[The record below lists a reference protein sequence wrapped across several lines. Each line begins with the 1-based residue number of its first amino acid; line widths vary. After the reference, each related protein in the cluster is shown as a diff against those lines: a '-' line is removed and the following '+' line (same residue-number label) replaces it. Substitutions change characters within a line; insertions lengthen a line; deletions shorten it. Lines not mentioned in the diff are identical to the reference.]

1 MTTSPRRLVLLAI
14 LTVLGFAAPA
24 AADFRRNLPDGV
36 RPRLAVVVSLDL
48 FRADYLRRW
57 PDLLLPARDVQGR
70 VGGFRWLTTEGTW
83 FADSRFTHVPNETGP
98 GHAVLLTGADPY
110 ATGIVGNDWIDPATG
125 KGVYCVEDPRGTI
138 VGLPPGRT
146 LPPIGPVNLRVSTVG
161 DELEMATSGRS
172 RTVSI
177 AVKDRAAVLMAGH
190 AADLVLWLDTG
201 DLRWI
206 SSRAYLPSGVLPSW
220 LSAEDVLAPLKSP
233 AGRTWEPLPETVRA
247 ERDGRARSI
256 HLPGWKGPLG
266 MGANFPHRIEEG
278 NDTGKEFLRT
288 PFANDAVLSAARRAV
303 TELGLG
309 KDEVPDLLTIGLSA
323 NDWIGHAWGPYAPE
337 TLDAFLR
344 ADRALS
350 DFLRF
355 VESEVPG
362 GLASVVV
369 VVSSDHGIATPP
381 EELAA
386 HGIDARR
393 VLSERIENAAEA
405 ALREAFGE
413 GPWLLKAVDGGN
425 AFFEPYLWFAPEAL
439 AKAPSRAAAEE
450 VATRGVARVPGVYA
464 AFGRTA
470 VVEGRLPDTPI
481 GRAVS
486 RGFHPAR
493 SGDLVVVMEPFAMSD
508 LVEESAGEEAA
519 YPANHS
525 QAWSYDSEVP
535 VLIGG
540 FGLPAGVRTD
550 RVGPAS
556 IAPTLSLLLG
566 VARPSG
572 SDAPILFF

>member
-1 MTTSPRRLVLLAI
+1 MTTLRRLSGLAVLSLLLPTA
-14 LTVLGFAAPA
+14 LS

-36 RPRLAVVVSLDL
+36 RPRLAVVVSVDL

-57 PDLLLPARDVQGR
+57 PDLLLPARDAQGR

-83 FADSRFTHVPNETGP
+83 FADSRFAHVPNETGP

-110 ATGIVGNDWIDPATG
+110 ATGIVGNDWIDPATREP
-125 KGVYCVEDPRGTI
+125 VYCVEDPKGTI

-172 RTVSI
+172 HTVSI

-190 AADLVLWLDTG
+190 AADLVLWLDTV

-206 SSRAYLPSGVLPSW
+206 SSRAYLPSGGLPSW
-220 LSAEDVLAPLKSP
+220 LSAEDVLAPLKNP
-233 AGRTWEPLPETVRA
+233 AGRVWEPLPETLKA
-247 ERDGRARSI
+247 ERQGRARSLS
-256 HLPGWKGPLG
+256 LPRWKGPLG
-266 MGANFPHRIEEG
+266 MGAVFPHRIGE
-278 NDTGKEFLRT
+278 GKETAKEYLRT
-288 PFANDAVLSAARRAV
+288 PFGNDAVFAAARRAV
-303 TELGLG
+303 RELDLG
-309 KDEVPDLLTIGLSA
+309 KDEVPDLLTLGLSA
-323 NDWIGHAWGPYAPE
+323 GDWIGHAWGPYAPE

-344 ADRALS
+344 ADRALA

-355 VESEVPG
+355 LESEVPG
-362 GLASVVV
+362 GLSSVVV

-381 EELAA
+381 EDLAA

-393 VLSERIENAAEA
+393 VLAKRIEEAAEA
-405 ALREAFGE
+405 ALREAFGK
-413 GPWLLKAVDGGN
+413 GTWLLRAGNGGN
-425 AFFEPYLWFAPEAL
+425 SFHEPYLWFAPEAL

-450 VATRGVARVPGVYA
+450 IAARGVARVPGVYA
-464 AFGRTA
+464 VFGRTA
-470 VVEGRLPDTPI
+470 IVEGRLPDTGI

-493 SGDLVVVMEPFAMSD
+493 SGDLVVVMEAFAMSD
-508 LVEESAGEEAA
+508 LVEESVGEEAP

-525 QAWSYDSEVP
+525 QAWAYDAEVP

-540 FGLPAGVRTD
+540 FGLPSGVRTD
-550 RVGPAS
+550 PVGPAS

-566 VARPSG
+566 IARPSG
-572 SDAPILFF
+572 SDAPILF

>member
-1 MTTSPRRLVLLAI
+1 MPKPSRLLVVL
-14 LTVLGFAAPA
+14 AASLSFPPA
-24 AADFRRNLPDGV
+24 ARSAADFRRNLSDGI

-57 PDLLLPARDVQGR
+57 PDLLLPARDAQGR

-110 ATGIVGNDWIDPATG
+110 ATGIVGNDWIDPAMG
-125 KGVYCVEDPRGTI
+125 KPVYCVEDPKGTI

-146 LPPIGPVNLRVSTVG
+146 LPPVGPANLRVTTVG
-161 DELEMATSGRS
+161 DELEMATAGRS
-172 RTVSI
+172 HTVSI
-177 AVKDRAAVLMAGH
+177 AVKDRAAILMAGH

-206 SSRAYLPSGVLPSW
+206 SSRAYLPEGGLPSW
-220 LSAEDVLAPLKSP
+220 LSAEDVLAPLKNP
-233 AGRTWEPLPETVRA
+233 AGRVWEPLPETVKA
-247 ERDGRARSI
+247 GLEGRARS
-256 HLPGWKGPLG
+256 LSFPGWKGPLG
-266 MGANFPHRIEEG
+266 MGAAFPHRIAEG
-278 NDTGKEFLRT
+278 KETAKEFLRT
-288 PFANDAVLSAARRAV
+288 PFANDAVFAAARRAV
-303 TELGLG
+303 REIGLG
-309 KDEVPDLLTIGLSA
+309 KNAVPDLLTLGLSA
-323 NDWIGHAWGPYAPE
+323 GDWIGHAWGPYAPE

-355 VESEVPG
+355 LEAEVPG

-369 VVSSDHGIATPP
+369 VVSSDHGIAPPP
-381 EELAA
+381 EDLAA
-386 HGIDARR
+386 HRIGARR
-393 VLSERIENAAEA
+393 VLSKRIEDAAEE
-405 ALREAFGE
+405 ALDETFGE
-413 GPWLLKAVDGGN
+413 GRWLLKTDEGGN
-425 AFFEPYLWFAPEAL
+425 AFHEPYLWFAPDAL
-439 AKAPSRAAAEE
+439 AKAPTRAAAEE
-450 VATRGVARVPGVYA
+450 AAARGVARLPGVYA

-481 GRAVS
+481 GHAVS
-486 RGFHPAR
+486 RGFHPER

-508 LVEESAGEEAA
+508 LVEESVGEEAP

-525 QAWSYDSEVP
+525 QAWAYDAEVP

-540 FGLPAGVRTD
+540 FGLPSGVRTD

-566 VARPSG
+566 VSRPSG
-572 SDAPILFF
+572 SDAPILF

>member
-1 MTTSPRRLVLLAI
+1 MTTSVRRLVPLAALCVLLA
-14 LTVLGFAAPA
+14 TASA
-24 AADFRRNLPDGV
+24 AADFRRNLADGV

-57 PDLLLPARDVQGR
+57 PDLLLPARDAQGR

-110 ATGIVGNDWIDPATG
+110 ATGIVGNDWIDPASR
-125 KGVYCVEDPRGTI
+125 KPVYCVEDPKGAI
-138 VGLPPGRT
+138 VGLLPGRT
-146 LPPIGPVNLRVSTVG
+146 LPPIGPLNLRASTVG

-177 AVKDRAAVLMAGH
+177 AIKDRAAVLMAGH
-190 AADLVLWLDTG
+190 AADLVLWLDTV

-206 SSRAYLPSGVLPSW
+206 SSRAYLPSGDLPSW
-220 LSAEDVLAPLKSP
+220 LSSDDVLAPLKDP
-233 AGRTWEPLPETVRA
+233 AGRLWEPLPETMRA
-247 ERDGRARSI
+247 EREGRVRPLP
-256 HLPGWKGPLG
+256 LPGWKGPLG
-266 MGANFPHRIEEG
+266 MGAAFPHRVAEG
-278 NDTGKEFLRT
+278 KDTAKQYLRT
-288 PFANDAVLSAARRAV
+288 PFGNDAVFAAARRAV
-303 TELGLG
+303 RELDLG
-309 KDEVPDLLTIGLSA
+309 KDEVPDLLTLGLSA
-323 NDWIGHAWGPYAPE
+323 GDWIGHAWGPYAPE

-350 DFLRF
+350 EFLRF
-355 VESEVPG
+355 LEAEVPG

-369 VVSSDHGIATPP
+369 VVSSDHGIAPPP
-381 EELAA
+381 EDLAA
-386 HGIDARR
+386 HGMDGRR
-393 VLSERIENAAEA
+393 VLSRRIESAAEE

-413 GPWLLKAVDGGN
+413 GPWFLKAGN
-425 AFFEPYLWFAPEAL
+425 WGSAFHEPYLWFDPEVL
-439 AKAPSRAAAEE
+439 RKAPSRAAAEA
-450 VATRGVARVPGVYA
+450 VAARGASRVPGVYA

-470 VVEGRLPDTPI
+470 VIEGRLPDTPI
-481 GRAVS
+481 GSAVS

-508 LVEESAGEEAA
+508 LVEESVGEEAP

-525 QAWSYDSEVP
+525 QAWAYDAEVP
-535 VLIGG
+535 VLFGG
-540 FGLPAGVRTD
+540 FGLPAGARTD

-572 SDAPILFF
+572 SDAPNLF

>member
-1 MTTSPRRLVLLAI
+1 MTTTLLRLVLLAV
-14 LTVLGFAAPA
+14 LTVLGSAASS
-24 AADFRRNLPDGV
+24 AADLRHTLTDGV

-57 PDLLLPARDVQGR
+57 PDLLLPARDAQGR

-110 ATGIVGNDWIDPATG
+110 ATGIVGNDWIDPATREP
-125 KGVYCVEDPRGTI
+125 VYCVEDPRGEI

-146 LPPIGPVNLRVSTVG
+146 LPPIGPANLRVSTVG

-172 RTVSI
+172 HTVSI

-190 AADLVLWLDTG
+190 AADLVLWLDTVA
-201 DLRWI
+201 LRWI
-206 SSRAYLPSGVLPSW
+206 SSRAYLPSGGLPSW
-220 LSAEDVLAPLKSP
+220 LSAEDVLAPLKNP
-233 AGRTWEPLPETVRA
+233 AGRVWEPLPETVKA
-247 ERDGRARSI
+247 GREGRTRS
-256 HLPGWKGPLG
+256 LSFPGWKGPLG
-266 MGANFPHRIEEG
+266 MGAVFPHRIAEG
-278 NDTGKEFLRT
+278 KATAKEYLRT
-288 PFANDAVLSAARRAV
+288 PFANDAVFAAARRAV
-303 TELGLG
+303 RESELG
-309 KDEVPDLLTIGLSA
+309 KDEVPDLLTLGLSA
-323 NDWIGHAWGPYAPE
+323 GDWIGHAWGPYAPE

-350 DFLRF
+350 EFLRF
-355 VESEVPG
+355 LEAEVPG

-381 EELAA
+381 EDLAA
-386 HGIDARR
+386 HGMDGKR
-393 VLSERIENAAEA
+393 VLSRRIEHAAEE
-405 ALREAFGE
+405 ALREALGE
-413 GPWLLKAVDGGN
+413 GPWLLKSDEGGH
-425 AFFEPYLWFAPEAL
+425 AFHEPYLWFAPEAL
-439 AKAPSRAAAEE
+439 VRTSSRAAAEE
-450 VATRGVARVPGVYA
+450 IAARAVARVPGVYA

-470 VVEGRLPDTPI
+470 VIEGRLPDTPI
-481 GRAVS
+481 GSAVS

-508 LVEESAGEEAA
+508 LVEESVGPESE

-525 QAWSYDSEVP
+525 QAWSYDAEVP
-535 VLIGG
+535 VLFGG

-550 RVGPAS
+550 PVGPAS

-566 VARPSG
+566 VSRPSG
-572 SDAPILFF
+572 SDAPILF